1 MGLLERIKNAI
12 RTNLADIADRVDEP
26 ERRLRQLIGRMDADL
41 ADARLELGAVVREE
55 DRLNKEKAA
64 AEAEAAYMTEKA
76 RIALRDYEDEE
87 LAKEALRRCDSASE
101 RAEAAGREADLQRTT
116 TEMFRAHVL
125 ALERKLE
132 QARRQLEMV
141 EARRRL
147 ADAQKSIGRRAVT
160 GHELSIAL
168 QTRIDELDAE
178 TQAVHEVLAVA
189 RAEATGEDARIE
201 QRLAELRAE
210 LRGDGR
216 PADREGV

>member
-12 RTNLADIADRVDEP
+12 RTNLTDIADRVDEP
-26 ERRLRQLIGRMDADL
+26 ERRLRQLIGRMEADL

-76 RIALRDYEDEE
+76 RLALRDYNDEE
-87 LAKEALRRCDSASE
+87 LAKEALRRCDAAAE
-101 RAEAAGREADLQRTT
+101 RAEAAGREADLQRVT
-116 TEMFRAHVL
+116 TEMFRAHVV

-147 ADAQKSIGRRAVT
+147 AEAQKSIGRRAAT

-178 TQAVHEVLAVA
+178 TQAVHEVLAEA

-216 PADREGV
+216 LSDGKGA